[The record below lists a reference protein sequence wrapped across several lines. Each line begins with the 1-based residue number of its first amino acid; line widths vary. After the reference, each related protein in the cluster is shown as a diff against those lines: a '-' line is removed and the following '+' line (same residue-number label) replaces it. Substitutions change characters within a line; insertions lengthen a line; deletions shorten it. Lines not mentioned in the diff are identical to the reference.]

1 MKYLELNWRKKHLK
15 KGILFTAVSISLILI
30 GCSNSNPV
38 TEEKQPDNK
47 TEDLVEEITEL
58 KEIIATQEE
67 EIEALANFSY
77 LNEFSEEE
85 LRAYDLFLE
94 NYDVTHLKEYPP
106 EKIILL
112 YLHSLTITD
121 LQMTYA
127 ITYNGG
133 TLPDFETFSELF
145 RESELDMQAT
155 ETVLINR
162 NYDSIAVREE
172 HQAEENVLVEVDVE
186 VNVSFGIYSYSTIY
200 NVQKENNQWKISLQ
214 HWFDSIS

>member
-1 MKYLELNWRKKHLK
+1 MK

-58 KEIIATQEE
+58 KEIIATLEE

-106 EKIILL
+106 EKN
-112 YLHSLTITD
+112 HSPIS
-121 LQMTYA
+121 
-127 ITYNGG
+127 
-133 TLPDFETFSELF
+133 PFS
-145 RESELDMQAT
+145 D
-155 ETVLINR
+155 
-162 NYDSIAVREE
+162 NY
-172 HQAEENVLVEVDVE
+172 
-186 VNVSFGIYSYSTIY
+186 
-200 NVQKENNQWKISLQ
+200 
-214 HWFDSIS
+214 